1 MAGGG
6 TSKIMARTKRRSPI
20 LQTAR
25 ERLAG
30 LKQFQTQPDFGP
42 ALTVAAYETEIN
54 GYTTDETTYNQD
66 LAALDDKQ
74 NRLDA
79 RENGLKDLNLR
90 ILAAVK
96 AQFGPDSSEF
106 ELVGGVRRSERKK
119 PVRKAAAGS
128 ATS

>member
-1 MAGGG
+1 M
-6 TSKIMARTKRRSPI
+6 SRQKRNSPV

-30 LKQFQTQPDFGP
+30 LKKFPAEADFGP
-42 ALTVAAYETEIN
+42 ALTVTAYETEIN
-54 GYTTDETTYNQD
+54 GYAADENSYNQD

-79 RENGLKDLNLR
+79 RQDGLNDLNQR

-96 AQFGPDSSEF
+96 SAVRIRQQRVRTGRRHPSQRAQETYAQTD
-106 ELVGGVRRSERKK
+106 RRFRHK
-119 PVRKAAAGS
+119 
-128 ATS
+128 

>member
-1 MAGGG
+1 MP
-6 TSKIMARTKRRSPI
+6 RQKRNSSI

-30 LKQFQTQPDFGP
+30 LKRFPAEPDFGA

-54 GYTTDETTYNQD
+54 GYAADENSYNQD

-79 RENGLKDLNLR
+79 RQDSLNDLNQR
-90 ILAAVK
+90 IQAAVK
-96 AQFGPDSSEF
+96 AQFGSDSSEY
-106 ELVGGVRRSERKK
+106 ELVGGTRRSERKK
-119 PVRKAAAGS
+119 PVRKPTGGS
-128 ATS
+128 IPSK

>member
-1 MAGGG
+1 MR
-6 TSKIMARTKRRSPI
+6 IKRNSPV

-30 LKQFQTQPDFGP
+30 LKKFRTEPDFG
-42 ALTVAAYETEIN
+42 ATLTVAAYETEIN
-54 GYTTDETTYNQD
+54 GYAADESSYNQD

-74 NRLDA
+74 NRLNT
-79 RENGLKDLNLR
+79 RESALKDLNQR

-106 ELVGGVRRSERKK
+106 ELAGGTRRSERKK
-119 PVRKAAAGS
+119 PTRKPTGGS
-128 ATS
+128 TPTK

>member
-1 MAGGG
+1 MP
-6 TSKIMARTKRRSPI
+6 RQKRNSPV

-30 LKQFQTQPDFGP
+30 LKEFHIEPDFGA

-54 GYTTDETTYNQD
+54 GYATDETNYNQD

-79 RENGLKDLNLR
+79 RESGLKDLNQR

-106 ELVGGVRRSERKK
+106 ELAGGTRRSERKK
-119 PVRKAAAGS
+119 PVRKPPSGS
-128 ATS
+128 GPST